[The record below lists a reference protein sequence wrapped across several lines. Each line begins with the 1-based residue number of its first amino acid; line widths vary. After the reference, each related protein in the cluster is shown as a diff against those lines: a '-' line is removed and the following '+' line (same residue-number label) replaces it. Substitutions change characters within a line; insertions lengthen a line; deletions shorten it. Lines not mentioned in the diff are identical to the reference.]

1 MQYLT
6 EVCNLDAVCP
16 FSKLLK
22 ALETSNSNRLVE
34 FFEIL
39 SFSRNLPMEI
49 WFPAEENISW
59 AMPLTYLSAK
69 VKFVKSKEIIGIC

>member
-1 MQYLT
+1 MSKKYAWSSNETKIVKKYVSCKKCMLNMQYLT

-49 WFPAEENISW
+49 
-59 AMPLTYLSAK
+59 
-69 VKFVKSKEIIGIC
+69 